1 MSIIIIFCR
10 VGEGDGEGG
19 EGGDGGEGEGGEGGA
34 KEKQNV
40 EGEGAQGEAAVEG
53 AQGEAAVEGGGGGQV
68 ATEGGGQVET
78 AGGGGGGGGG
88 EVNCEATQAYT
99 FNEDDQMDFEP
110 TALVRTTTGMS
121 PYSHVSIPPYL
132 YQYVVY
138 PPSLCFLFS
147 AFMLSCFHTLI
158 LSFSHTHT
166 AIPPFQL

>member
-1 MSIIIIFCR
+1 MIILCR

-34 KEKQNV
+34 KEKQNIEG
-40 EGEGAQGEAAVEG
+40 EGEGAQGEAV
-53 AQGEAAVEGGGGGQV
+53 VEGG
-68 ATEGGGQVET
+68 GGGQVET
-78 AGGGGGGGGG
+78 AGGGGGGEGGGG

-138 PPSLCFLFS
+138 PPSLCFLF
-147 AFMLSCFHTLI
+147 MLSCFHTLI